1 MSGLQPKNTPDS
13 GAEIMRK
20 PCGICHNGR
29 EAAFLKNEKAAIDK
43 KYGKN
48 MKFIIDRS
56 GK

>member
-20 PCGICHNGR
+20 PCGIYHNGR